1 MDISRYD
8 VRKYRSVAVRDGYG
22 EWAATYDDP
31 VLDLLDLRLLERLE
45 TVPWRDGKRAAD
57 LACGTGR
64 IGVWLKERVSGP
76 IDGVDLTPEMLER
89 ARSKGA
95 YTSLHLAD
103 VARTPLPDDAYDLIT
118 AVLVDEHLA
127 SLDPLYEEAARIAC
141 AGSRFVLVGYHPFFL
156 INGIPTHYDSASGEP
171 LAIECY
177 VHLFSD
183 HIRSAHAAGWEL
195 REMYEGLVDDE
206 WLVHKPK
213 WRRFLDQP
221 VSFAM
226 VWQLGI

>member
-1 MDISRYD
+1 MDHLRYD

-31 VLDLLDLRLLERLE
+31 VLDLLDCGYWVG

-76 IDGVDLTPEMLER
+76 IDGVDLTPEMLEQ
-89 ARSKGA
+89 ARSKVPTRA
-95 YTSLHLAD
+95 SILAD

-171 LAIECY
+171 LAIEC
-177 VHLFSD
+177 FTSTS
-183 HIRSAHAAGWEL
+183 SATISSLPMRRVGSSTCTKGSSMMSGTGVQT
-195 REMYEGLVDDE
+195 R
-206 WLVHKPK
+206 K